1 MELEQNHRFATD
13 EARARVRALGDYLAQ
28 RHGMSVTWI
37 DDDHVTIR
45 GKYTVVSIDATVSL
59 EANRVRVSGKDPG
72 MLWRMPAK
80 SYVQGKLAK
89 YLDPN
94 EALDALPRL

>member
-1 MELEQNHRFATD
+1 MELEQPHRFTAD
-13 EARARVRALGDYLAQ
+13 EARERLRALGDYLAQ
-28 RHGMSVTWI
+28 RHGMSVTWT
-37 DDDHVTIR
+37 DADHVTIR
-45 GKYTVVSIDATVSL
+45 GKYTVVNIDVTVSV

-80 SYVQGKLAK
+80 SYVQGKLSK

-94 EALDALPRL
+94 EPLDALPRV